1 MPALSVSSGLKVL
14 RSQSHDLTT
23 HFCLIQWQ
31 FPGVG
36 GGKTDRQLIGI
47 KRRGGGIER
56 DGGRGKGERGKEM
69 KRVSREQS

>member
-1 MPALSVSSGLKVL
+1 M
-14 RSQSHDLTT
+14 
-23 HFCLIQWQ
+23 
-31 FPGVG
+31 G